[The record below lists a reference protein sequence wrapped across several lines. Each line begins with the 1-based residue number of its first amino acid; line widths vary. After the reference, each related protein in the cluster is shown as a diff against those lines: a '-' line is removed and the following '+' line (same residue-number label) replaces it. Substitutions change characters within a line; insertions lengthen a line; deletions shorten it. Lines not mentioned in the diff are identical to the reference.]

1 MRIRTT
7 LSLCV
12 ILILVSG
19 CRDAEPEGQ
28 AVPAAAGVTAE
39 VETRVVQV
47 ETVSAETVMR
57 DDYLIA
63 SGTIAAKQTSN
74 IGALA
79 EGVVEQIFVRV
90 GDRVRKGDPLFRTR
104 QVDYQR
110 SLVEAEAMRDVALAE
125 VTSAQTL
132 VDRYTP
138 LETKGFVSG
147 VVFDNAKTALEV
159 AGANLRLRETK
170 VETAKQALGDTTVR
184 APFDGTI
191 TARYIDEGVFM
202 ANRFSGMGNSA
213 VVQVQEC
220 GIAAAILFAPESEL
234 ARLKLGLKGHLY
246 VDGRSDPI
254 ESQILILNDRVDPTS
269 RMVEFRMAF
278 ANPDCAVKAGQSVR
292 AEVKVD
298 PRSATVLPRRAI
310 QGAGEDRYVYLVTNA
325 QAKRRPVK
333 ITDIDADRV
342 EILDGLTSGE
352 TVVLTASE
360 PLYDGARIE
369 LTPS

>member
-125 VTSAQTL
+125 VSRAQKL
-132 VDRYTP
+132 VDRYAI
-138 LETKGFVSG
+138 LETKGVVSP
-147 VVFDNAKTALEV
+147 VVLDDAKTALEV
-159 AGANLRLRETK
+159 ADANLRLRETK

-191 TARYIDEGVFM
+191 TAR
-202 ANRFSGMGNSA
+202 
-213 VVQVQEC
+213 
-220 GIAAAILFAPESEL
+220 
-234 ARLKLGLKGHLY
+234 
-246 VDGRSDPI
+246 
-254 ESQILILNDRVDPTS
+254 
-269 RMVEFRMAF
+269 
-278 ANPDCAVKAGQSVR
+278 
-292 AEVKVD
+292 
-298 PRSATVLPRRAI
+298 
-310 QGAGEDRYVYLVTNA
+310 
-325 QAKRRPVK
+325 
-333 ITDIDADRV
+333 
-342 EILDGLTSGE
+342 
-352 TVVLTASE
+352 
-360 PLYDGARIE
+360 
-369 LTPS
+369 